1 MEQKKKNKIYFGV
14 FVIIAILALIALYA
28 VYLKYNY
35 NSYTKTQYIANGT
48 KFTRDNKIKISKMN
62 SYKLESDEY
71 NDAMFYRTVKV
82 EKNTPYRVTC
92 MVKTENVE
100 PEEEISIAG
109 ANISI
114 ADTTEKSKSV
124 VGTKDWQKIELI
136 FNSKNREEV
145 KLGFRLG
152 SYEDNCKGTAWF
164 SDFTIEAGIE
174 NTDTEWNFAF
184 LLIENTD
191 VTLENKGRQQNIKQS
206 MTTEDIELM
215 QENIKRFGNTIRELS
230 NRNMSANIDDY
241 VIKETIT
248 SLSYDNENG
257 YYVAPKNIQEILD
270 KYTDGKEYDH
280 IFVIMRLGDELQ
292 MIQNGNNDWIGLRRN
307 GI

>member
-124 VGTKDWQKIELI
+124 LGTEDWQKIELI